1 MMLKLAR
8 GIALLVMGSALL
20 AMAQTAPQTTYTP
33 KFPGDP
39 AHSDA
44 EAAALG
50 YMRTVGTAEKLYKRK
65 HGEYAPTLAGLVGSG
80 SFTRRMTNLDRG
92 DYRVDFHGTTKEY
105 TLSLVPR
112 QFDADRRAF
121 YMDESGVIRAEEDKP
136 ATGSSP
142 SVKGR

>member
-1 MMLKLAR
+1 MLKAARMMAILAV
-8 GIALLVMGSALL
+8 LTVL
-20 AMAQTAPQTTYTP
+20 AATQTAPQTSYTP

-50 YMRTVGTAEKLYKRK
+50 YMRTVATAEKLYKRK
-65 HGEYAPTLAGLVGSG
+65 HGEYASSLAGLVGSG
-80 SFTRRMTNLDRG
+80 SFTKRMTNPDRG
-92 DYRVDFHGTTKEY
+92 DYRVEFHGAAKEY
-105 TLSLVPR
+105 TLSLVPK
-112 QFDADRRAF
+112 QFDTDHRAF

-142 SVKGR
+142 SVKSAH